1 MNVIEK
7 PQVDTEEK
15 MLIVADNHQR
25 TKDKETKIREIK
37 YANDY
42 WNYLVSINKKPKL
55 KNGEKKRDWI
65 AKKTG
70 Y

>member
-7 PQVDTEEK
+7 PLVDTEEK
-15 MLIVADNHQR
+15 MLIDADNYQR

-42 WNYLVSINKKPKL
+42 WNYLVSINKKPNL
-55 KNGEKKRDWI
+55 NNS
-65 AKKTG
+65 